1 MYHEKGAKAMSKQKK
16 SEKEKADKQIEEL
29 QRKIDELEM
38 AKREQQDWI
47 VRLLEYMDLSEQLQM
62 QLN

>member
-1 MYHEKGAKAMSKQKK
+1 MSKQKK